1 MAEIVTIDRSGRI
14 VIPKPLRRELKLS
27 DNSKLVLMRG
37 TGGRLLLQKLDVEVI
52 AAGLER
58 ELKGKDLDAIVK
70 RVRKEVNEKIR
81 EAYPEISA

>member
-70 RVRKEVNEKIR
+70 RIRKEVNEKIR